1 MKLHEN
7 DRIIFRDDLC
17 ANGVCGLFTMYSGM
31 IDFIHSQTV
40 HRVRIVAGNAFQA
53 KGEGFWFPC
62 EAIKYV
68 IKDDNKLVRWG
79 D

>member
-17 ANGVCGLFTMYSGM
+17 ANIVCGPFTIYSGM
-31 IDFIHSQTV
+31 MDFMHSRTV
-40 HRVRIVAGNAFQA
+40 HVVRIVDGNAFQA

-68 IKDDNKLVRWG
+68 IKDDNKLVRWS

>member
-1 MKLHEN
+1 MELHEG
-7 DRIIFRDDLC
+7 DRIVFRDDLC
-17 ANGVCGLFTMYSGM
+17 TNTVYDMLTMFNSM
-31 IDFIHSQTV
+31 IDFIHSRTV
-40 HRVRIVAGNAFQA
+40 HVVRIVDGNAFQA

-68 IKDDNKLVRWG
+68 IKDDNKLVRWS

>member
-1 MKLHEN
+1 MKLHAN

-17 ANGVCGLFTMYSGM
+17 ANIDCGLLVMYSGM
-31 IDFIHSQTV
+31 LDFIHSRTV
-40 HRVRIVAGNAFQA
+40 HRVHIVAGNAFIA
-53 KGEGFWFPC
+53 KGDDWWFPC

-68 IKDDNKLVRWG
+68 IKDDNKLVRWS